1 MKRILLLT
9 TLFFFAITCLIAQ
22 RTVSGKVTDDGGEGL
37 PGVNVVIKGTTTGV
51 TTDLDGNF
59 RISVD
64 EGAILVFSYVGFET
78 QEIDVGARTSID
90 VSLSGVTELQEVV
103 VTGYGMKLAPNRV
116 TYQTEQIDSESLMT
130 AQQQV
135 AAAGLAG
142 KIAGMQV
149 NVQNNGVKP
158 QTQVLLRGLTSISQ
172 SNEAMF
178 IIDGSIATS
187 GAFNDLNPQDIAD
200 INVIKGPNAS
210 ALYGSRAANGAV
222 VVTTK
227 QGSQGD
233 KFTIGMNSNLTF
245 EQVAYMPDFQTE
257 FGIGWDGHYDP
268 IENTNWGPRFD
279 GRMRQIGPDFPEG
292 YVLEEQM
299 VPYAPIAN
307 NLLDFFETGR
317 TLQNTFYLSGRDDVG
332 SFYMS
337 VGRTETEGIVPDD
350 EFERTTIRLN
360 ASKIMGKLELGINSS
375 FYTDKT
381 SVVGDEIG
389 DQERPLYWF
398 ILNTPANIP
407 LTNYKDWENPNSYAH
422 ADNYYNAYYQN
433 PYWAIGT
440 NRDNDES
447 NRLQGNINGNYSI
460 TDNISLNARVGINQL
475 SSKGRE
481 WRDAQEYNGDIQCCH
496 SPVTSFVRESESQF
510 TEYNGNILVTGNFDL
525 SSDFQLNPTIG
536 AAFVNNYSRNSTLRA
551 NNLSIPGF
559 YDISNGTGELQGTVN
574 ESERRNHGIFA
585 DIKFGYQ
592 NWLWL
597 NLAGRQDYTSTLPLD
612 DNSYFYPS
620 ASISA
625 VLTEGIPSLSNSNV
639 LSFAKITLSNTT
651 TYNDLPAYSLN
662 ERFFQPNRFPFGSL
676 NGFEVSTTAVDAA
689 ISKEKLNTWELGL
702 NLAFMND
709 RIQFQGAIYQTITE
723 DLITFTTPSVASG
736 ANSYL
741 TNIGQLTN
749 DGIELSIGG
758 RIAEVAGITFD
769 ASLNYTSYETV
780 VDEINPG
787 EDVDETAITTWGG
800 GSYGIFAIE
809 GEAYP
814 QLKAQAYKRDPL
826 GRVIIDPVTGDP
838 IRGEVQAM
846 GKVTPDYI
854 LGGTSTIGWKGLSI
868 SATFDFRTGH
878 VYYEQGSDQM
888 EFTGRS
894 VESVSAGRQ
903 DFVFPNSVIEITDAN
918 GDVTGYQENTNI
930 TVSNGRMGFWQNAYN
945 DIKENYVKDATA
957 FKIRELAVNYSLPS
971 ALLSN
976 LPLNKVTVGFIA
988 RNPVTILPEE
998 NNFSDPEFN
1007 NTGGLAAG
1015 SGNAI
1020 GIGGYFTSPP
1030 TRSYGFNLNIEL

>member
-1 MKRILLLT
+1 MNRILLFT
-9 TLFFFAITCLIAQ
+9 TLLFLTISLMAQ
-22 RTVSGKVTDDGGEGL
+22 RTVSGKVTDDTGEGL
-37 PGVNVVIKGTTTGV
+37 PGVNVVIKGTTNGV
-51 TTDLDGNF
+51 TTDVDGNYV
-59 RISVD
+59 ISVD
-64 EGAILVFSYVGFET
+64 DDDIIVFSYVGFES
-78 QEIDVGARTSID
+78 QEIKVGSRTALDVEMSGA
-90 VSLSGVTELQEVV
+90 TELQEVI
-103 VTGYGMKLAPNRV
+103 VTGYGIKLAPNTV
-116 TYQTEQIDSESLMT
+116 TYQTEKIDSEDLLT
-130 AQQQV
+130 GQQQV

-142 KIAGMQV
+142 KIAGMQI

-178 IIDGSIATS
+178 IIDGSIGTA
-187 GAFNDLNPQDIAD
+187 GAFNDLNPQDIES

-227 QGSQGD
+227 QGSTGD
-233 KFTIGMNSNLTF
+233 KFTIGLNSNLTF

-279 GRMRQIGPDFPEG
+279 GIERQIGPDFPEG
-292 YVLEEQM
+292 YVLDEQI

-307 NLLDFFETGR
+307 NLLDFFQTGS
-317 TLQNTFYLSGRDDVG
+317 TFQNTLYMSGKDDDG

-337 VGRTETEGIVPDD
+337 LGKTDTEGIVPDD
-350 EFERTTIRLN
+350 KFERTTIRLN
-360 ASKIMGKLELGINSS
+360 ATKRLGKVELGINSS
-375 FYTDKT
+375 FYTDRT

-389 DQERPLYWF
+389 DQGRPLYWF
-398 ILNTPANIP
+398 VLNTPANIP
-407 LTNYKDWENPNSYAH
+407 LSSYKDWNNPSSYAH

-440 NRDNDES
+440 NRDNDAT
-447 NRLQGNINGNYSI
+447 NRLQGNINGSYDI
-460 TDNISLNARVGINQL
+460 TDNINLNARIGVNQL
-475 SSKGRE
+475 NGKGRE
-481 WRDAQEYNGDIQCCH
+481 WRDAQEYNDEIQCCH
-496 SPVTSFVRESESQF
+496 SAVTSFVREFERQF
-510 TEYNGNILVTGNFDL
+510 TEYNGNVLVSGTFDL
-525 SSDFQLNPTIG
+525 NSEFQLNPTLG
-536 AAFVNNYSRNSTLRA
+536 AAFVDTYSRQSTLRA

-559 YDISNGTGELQGTVN
+559 YDISNGTGELQGTVD
-574 ESERRNHGIFA
+574 ESQRRTYGIFA

-597 NLAGRQDYTSTLPLD
+597 NLAGRQDFTSTLPTD

-620 ASISA
+620 ASISV
-625 VLTEGIPSLSNSNV
+625 VLTEAIASLANSNL
-639 LSFAKITLSNTT
+639 LSFAKMTLSNTT
-651 TYNDLPAYSLN
+651 TFNDLPTYSLN
-662 ERFFQPNRFPFGSL
+662 ERFFQANRFPFGSV
-676 NGFEVSTTAVDAA
+676 NGFEVATTAVDAQIA
-689 ISKEKLNTWELGL
+689 KEKLNTWEIGL
-702 NLAFMND
+702 NLAFLND
-709 RIQFQGAIYQTITE
+709 RIQFQGAVYQTITQ

-736 ANSYL
+736 ASSYL

-749 DGIELSIGG
+749 KGVELSLGG
-758 RIAEVAGITFD
+758 RVLEVAGITWD
-769 ASLNYTSYETV
+769 ANLNFTSYETI
-780 VDEINPG
+780 VDEIIPG
-787 EDVDETAITTWGG
+787 DEVDETAITTWGG
-800 GSYGIFAIE
+800 GSYGIYAIE
-809 GEAYP
+809 GEAFP
-814 QLKAQAYKRDPL
+814 QLKAQAYKRDPQ
-826 GRVIIDPVTGDP
+826 GRVIVDPATGDP
-838 IRGEVQAM
+838 VRGDVLAM
-846 GKVTPDYI
+846 GNVTPDYI
-854 LGGTSTIGWKGLSI
+854 IGGTTRVGWKGISV

-878 VYYEQGSDQM
+878 VYYEQGSDAM

-903 DFVFPNSVIEITDAN
+903 DFVFPNSVIEITNSD
-918 GDVTGYQENTNI
+918 GDITGYQENTNI

-957 FKIRELAVNYSLPS
+957 FKIRELAVNYSLPTS
-971 ALLSN
+971 LLSN
-976 LPLNKVTVGFIA
+976 LPVNNVTVGFIM

-998 NNFSDPEFN
+998 NNFADPEFN

-1015 SGNAI
+1015 SGNGI